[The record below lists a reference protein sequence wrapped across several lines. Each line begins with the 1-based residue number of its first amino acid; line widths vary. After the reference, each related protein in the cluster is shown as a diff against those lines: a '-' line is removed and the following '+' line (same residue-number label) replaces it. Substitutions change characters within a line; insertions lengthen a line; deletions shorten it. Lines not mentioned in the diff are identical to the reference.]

1 MSNDLKSSE
10 FVFAP
15 VEAPTLKD
23 KIANDIRAAILSGA
37 LNPGDRLVESRL
49 AKQMDVAQTT
59 VREAIQI
66 LVNQGLLTKRIN
78 RESLIRKL
86 TAPDI
91 DDLFILRSDLE
102 GLAVEL
108 AHSKVDEN
116 VLAPLHETVEQMRR
130 AARVKDT
137 AEFYRFDI
145 KFHQQLGGL
154 ANNEFLERALIPLS
168 IGPIAF
174 VLTGLQ
180 TPLEANYV
188 QVADDHAQ
196 ILDAFKAETPKGARQ
211 LMERL
216 LRGWYEL
223 QMRRFRE
230 NQNNNYPSGPASETI
245 FQRKNEEP

>member
-1 MSNDLKSSE
+1 MFKEPQASE

-15 VEAPTLKD
+15 VDAPTLKD

-37 LNPGDRLVESRL
+37 LKPGDRIVESRL

-59 VREAIQI
+59 VREAIQL
-66 LVNQGLLTKRIN
+66 LVNQGLLIKRVN
-78 RESLIRKL
+78 RESLVRKL
-86 TAPDI
+86 TPSGI
-91 DDLFILRSDLE
+91 NDLFVLRTDLE

-108 AHSKVDEN
+108 AHSKVDEEAL
-116 VLAPLHETVEQMRR
+116 VPLFETVERMRR
-130 AARVKDT
+130 AARVKNIP
-137 AEFYRFDI
+137 EFYRFDI
-145 KFHQQLGGL
+145 TFHQQLGGL

-168 IGPIAF
+168 IGPVAF

-180 TPLEANYV
+180 SPLEANYI

-196 ILDAFKAETPKGARQ
+196 ILDAFKSETPKDARQ

-223 QMRRFRE
+223 QMRRFQE
-230 NQNNNYPSGPASETI
+230 NLDNNSLSFPD
-245 FQRKNEEP
+245 QRDYITAQE